1 MRKNLVKTIITITY
15 ILLSIFITS
24 YFLVISDNN
33 MNSKQG
39 LPDFTSTTL
48 DFTGYDI
55 EGKYVK
61 QHMKGNYE
69 FYYNKFIVSDN
80 IDCAYDAIVS
90 VPHHFKQTKIN
101 GESLSTSAYA
111 SYKCYV
117 NGLPIGTKIWFI
129 NNNFVGS
136 YQVFINKELVLRYGT
151 LDKDKDSKSNGGDD
165 YTSEYTVS
173 NTDTLEIVIEVAR
186 STQGGLTTP
195 CRLVINT
202 LGRNPT
208 IQYLTN
214 NIGFIIF
221 GIILGLL
228 IFSFVININITTRDL
243 KFTLF
248 MIVITLISFF
258 SIDVY
263 WRFLSFAKLN
273 IYNSI
278 ITINLILSLL
288 LSYLLYNLLSSRNY
302 ISNKKYVYYIFSINS
317 IIDITLYIILRGT
330 YYQVIPLMMSLINYI
345 IITVLLVNNLKKD
358 KHIISL
364 FILMTYIL
372 ILYYNL
378 TFFDLENII
387 LSGLERTI
395 SYFIIPLI
403 IIVIILYRTSVV
415 RQTKKYINLLETE
428 KQSLILK
435 SEALKHQ
442 IKPHYIF
449 NLLTSIKEAYR
460 EDQTRGEEMLE
471 RFSLE
476 LRNNL
481 NTKYDGLIPLE
492 NEINTILNYIKLEE
506 LRLNKPINFLLDIE
520 VDNILVPSISL
531 EVFVE
536 NAVKHSCVLDK
547 EDGYISL
554 STYTDCSYNII
565 EIEDNGIGFDVN
577 NNINKRVG
585 INNTIERFKI
595 SLNADVIITSYKN
608 IGTKIKIMIPKE
620 ESNENNS
627 PR

>member
-48 DFTGYDI
+48 DFTDYDI

-61 QHMKGNYE
+61 QHMKGDYE

-101 GESLSTSAYA
+101 GESLSTRAYA

-117 NGLPIGTKIWFI
+117 KGLPIGTKIWFI
-129 NNNFVGS
+129 NNNFVGA
-136 YQVFINKELVLRYGT
+136 YQVFVNKELVLKYGT

-173 NTDTLEIVIEVAR
+173 NTDTLEVVIEVAR

-263 WRFLSFAKLN
+263 WRFLSFTKLN
-273 IYNSI
+273 TYNYI

-302 ISNKKYVYYIFSINS
+302 ISNKNYVYYIFSINS

-345 IITVLLVNNLKKD
+345 IITVLLVNNFKKD

-378 TFFDLENII
+378 TFFDLENIM

-449 NLLTSIKEAYR
+449 NLLTSIKEAYK

-577 NNINKRVG
+577 NNTNKRVG

>member
-1 MRKNLVKTIITITY
+1 MKKNLAKTIITITY

-33 MNSKQG
+33 MNAKQG

-48 DFTGYDI
+48 DFTDYDI

-61 QHMKGNYE
+61 QHMKGDYE

-101 GESLSTSAYA
+101 GKTLSTSSYA

-117 NGLPIGTKIWFI
+117 KGLPIGTKIWFI

-136 YQVFINKELVLRYGT
+136 YQVFINKELVLKYGT

-165 YTSEYTVS
+165 YTKEYTVE
-173 NTDTLEIVIEVAR
+173 NTDILEVVIEVAR
-186 STQGGLTTP
+186 SSQGGLTTP

-263 WRFLSFAKLN
+263 WRFLSFAKLYT
-273 IYNSI
+273 YNSI

-302 ISNKKYVYYIFSINS
+302 ISSKKYVYYIFSINS
-317 IIDITLYIILRGT
+317 IIDIVLYIILRGT
-330 YYQVIPLMMSLINYI
+330 YYQVIPLMMTLINYI
-345 IITVLLVNNLKKD
+345 VITVLLVNNLKKD

-378 TFFDLENII
+378 TFFDLENIM

-460 EDQTRGEEMLE
+460 EDNTRGEEMLE

-506 LRLNKPINFLLDIE
+506 LRLNKPINFLLDISL
-520 VDNILVPSISL
+520 DSILVPSISL

-536 NAVKHSCVLDK
+536 NAVKHSCILDK
-547 EDGYISL
+547 EDGYILL
-554 STYTDCSYNII
+554 STYSDSSYNII

-577 NNINKRVG
+577 NSTNKSVG

-595 SLNADVIITSYKN
+595 SLNANVLITSSKN

-620 ESNENNS
+620 DNDENNC

>member
-61 QHMKGNYE
+61 QHMKGDYE

-117 NGLPIGTKIWFI
+117 KGLPIGTKIWFI

-378 TFFDLENII
+378 TFFDLENIM

>member
-1 MRKNLVKTIITITY
+1 MMKKIIKLILTITY

-24 YFLVISDNN
+24 YGLISSDNN

-61 QHMKGNYE
+61 QHMKGDYE

-80 IDCAYDAIVS
+80 IESDYDAIVS

-101 GESLSTSAYA
+101 GECLSNSAYA
-111 SYKCYV
+111 SYKCYIK
-117 NGLPIGTKIWFI
+117 GLPIGTKIWFI

-136 YQVFINKELVLRYGT
+136 YQVFINKQLVLKYGT
-151 LDKDKDSKSNGGDD
+151 LDKDKNSSSNGGDE
-165 YTSEYTVS
+165 YTSEFTIE
-173 NTDTLEIVIEVAR
+173 NTEPLEVVIEVAQ
-186 STQGGLTTP
+186 SSQGGLTTP
-195 CRLVINT
+195 CRLVVNT

-214 NIGFIIF
+214 NIGFVIF

-228 IFSFVININITTRDL
+228 IFSFVININTTTRDL

-248 MIVITLISFF
+248 MILITLISFF

-273 IYNSI
+273 TYNSI
-278 ITINLILSLL
+278 ITINLILSLIL
-288 LSYLLYNLLSSRNY
+288 PFVLYNLLASRNY
-302 ISNKKYVYYIFSINS
+302 ITNKKYIYYIFLINS
-317 IIDITLYIILRGT
+317 LIDIILYIVLNGT
-330 YYQVIPLMMSLINYI
+330 YYQVIPLMLTLINYI
-345 IITVLLVNNLKKD
+345 IIIVLLVNNFKKD
-358 KHIISL
+358 KLIISL
-364 FILMTYIL
+364 FTLLTYIL

-378 TFFDLENII
+378 TFFDLENIM

-403 IIVIILYRTSVV
+403 IIVIIVYRISIV

-428 KQSLILK
+428 KNSLILK

-460 EDQTRGEEMLE
+460 TDTERGEEMLE
-471 RFSLE
+471 RFSSE
-476 LRNNL
+476 LRSNL
-481 NTKYDGLIPLE
+481 NTKYDGLIPLNE
-492 NEINTILNYIKLEE
+492 EINIILNYIKLEE
-506 LRLNKPINFLLDIE
+506 LRLSKEINFLLDIE
-520 VDNILVPSISL
+520 CDDILVPSISL

-536 NAVKHSCVLDK
+536 NAVKHSKVIEK
-547 EDGYISL
+547 PDGFISL
-554 STYTDCSYNII
+554 TTYSTDKAYVI
-565 EIEDNGIGFDVN
+565 EIEDNGIGFDVSETMS
-577 NNINKRVG
+577 KSVG
-585 INNTIERFKI
+585 INNTIERFKL
-595 SLNADVIITSYKN
+595 SLNASVTISSIINQGSV
-608 IGTKIKIMIPKE
+608 IKIMIPKE
-620 ESNENNS
+620 VTK
-627 PR
+627 

>member
-61 QHMKGNYE
+61 QHMKGDYE

-80 IDCAYDAIVS
+80 IDCKYDAIVS

-117 NGLPIGTKIWFI
+117 KGLPIGTKIWFI

-378 TFFDLENII
+378 TFFDLENIM

>member
-378 TFFDLENII
+378 TFFDLENIM

>member
-1 MRKNLVKTIITITY
+1 MKKTIISIITITY
-15 ILLSIFITS
+15 ILLSIIITS
-24 YFLVISDNN
+24 YGLIISDNN

-48 DFTGYDI
+48 DFSGYDI

-69 FYYNKFIVSDN
+69 FYYNKFIISDN
-80 IDCAYDAIVS
+80 IDSPYDEIVS

-101 GESLSTSAYA
+101 GESLSNDAYA
-111 SYKCYV
+111 SYKCYIK
-117 NGLPIGTKIWFI
+117 GLPIGTKIWFI

-136 YQVFINKELVLRYGT
+136 YQVFINKQLVLKYGT
-151 LDKDKDSKSNGGDD
+151 MDKDKNSKSNGGDD
-165 YTSEYTVS
+165 FTAEYMVE
-173 NTDTLEIVIEVAR
+173 NDKQLEVVIEVAR
-186 STQGGLTTP
+186 SSQGGLTTP
-195 CRLVINT
+195 CRLVVNT

-214 NIGFIIF
+214 NIGFVVF

-228 IFSFVININITTRDL
+228 IFSFVININTTTRDL
-243 KFTLF
+243 KFALF

-273 IYNSI
+273 TYNSI

-288 LSYLLYNLLSSRNY
+288 LSYLLYNLLASRNY
-302 ISNKKYVYYIFSINS
+302 IINKKYIYYIFLINS
-317 IIDITLYIILRGT
+317 IIDIILYLVLQGT
-330 YYQVIPLMMSLINYI
+330 YYQVIPLMLTIINYI
-345 IITVLLVNNLKKD
+345 VIIVLLINNFKKD
-358 KHIISL
+358 KLVISL
-364 FILMTYIL
+364 FTLFTYIL

-378 TFFDLENII
+378 TFFDLENIM

-403 IIVIILYRTSVV
+403 IIVIILYRISVV
-415 RQTKKYINLLETE
+415 RQTKKYIKLLEGE
-428 KQSLILK
+428 KQRLVLK

-449 NLLTSIKEAYR
+449 NLLTSIKECYR
-460 EDQTRGEEMLE
+460 TDSKKGEEMLE

-481 NTKYDGLIPLE
+481 NTKYDGLITLDE
-492 NEINTILNYIKLEE
+492 EINTILNYIKLEE

-520 VDNILVPSISL
+520 EDNILVPSISL

-536 NAVKHSCVLDK
+536 NAVKHSNIVDK

-554 STYTDCSYNII
+554 KTYTNKLFNII
-565 EIEDNGIGFDVN
+565 EIEDNGMGFD
-577 NNINKRVG
+577 INKTDIKRVG
-585 INNTIERFKI
+585 INNTIERFKL
-595 SLNADVIITSYKN
+595 SLNANVSISSTINK
-608 IGTKIKIMIPKE
+608 GTKVTITIPKE
-620 ESNENNS
+620 VD
-627 PR
+627 

>member
-117 NGLPIGTKIWFI
+117 KGLPIGTKIWFI

-378 TFFDLENII
+378 TFFDLENIM

>member
-1 MRKNLVKTIITITY
+1 M
-15 ILLSIFITS
+15 
-24 YFLVISDNN
+24 
-33 MNSKQG
+33 
-39 LPDFTSTTL
+39 
-48 DFTGYDI
+48 
-55 EGKYVK
+55 
-61 QHMKGNYE
+61 
-69 FYYNKFIVSDN
+69 
-80 IDCAYDAIVS
+80 
-90 VPHHFKQTKIN
+90 
-101 GESLSTSAYA
+101 
-111 SYKCYV
+111 
-117 NGLPIGTKIWFI
+117 
-129 NNNFVGS
+129 
-136 YQVFINKELVLRYGT
+136 LRYGT
-151 LDKDKDSKSNGGDD
+151 LDKDKDYKSNGGDD

-378 TFFDLENII
+378 TFFDLENIM

>member
-1 MRKNLVKTIITITY
+1 
-15 ILLSIFITS
+15 
-24 YFLVISDNN
+24 
-33 MNSKQG
+33 
-39 LPDFTSTTL
+39 
-48 DFTGYDI
+48 
-55 EGKYVK
+55 
-61 QHMKGNYE
+61 
-69 FYYNKFIVSDN
+69 
-80 IDCAYDAIVS
+80 
-90 VPHHFKQTKIN
+90 
-101 GESLSTSAYA
+101 
-111 SYKCYV
+111 
-117 NGLPIGTKIWFI
+117 
-129 NNNFVGS
+129 
-136 YQVFINKELVLRYGT
+136 
-151 LDKDKDSKSNGGDD
+151 
-165 YTSEYTVS
+165 
-173 NTDTLEIVIEVAR
+173 
-186 STQGGLTTP
+186 
-195 CRLVINT
+195 
-202 LGRNPT
+202 
-208 IQYLTN
+208 
-214 NIGFIIF
+214 
-221 GIILGLL
+221 
-228 IFSFVININITTRDL
+228 
-243 KFTLF
+243 

-263 WRFLSFAKLN
+263 WRFLSFTKLN
-273 IYNSI
+273 TYNYI

-302 ISNKKYVYYIFSINS
+302 ISNKNYVYYIFSINS

-345 IITVLLVNNLKKD
+345 IITVLLVNNFKKD

-378 TFFDLENII
+378 TFFDLENIM

-449 NLLTSIKEAYR
+449 NLLTSIKEAYK

-506 LRLNKPINFLLDIE
+506 LRLNKPINLLLDIE

-577 NNINKRVG
+577 NNTNKRVG

-595 SLNADVIITSYKN
+595 SLNADVIITSCKN

-620 ESNENNS
+620 ESNENNC

>member
-1 MRKNLVKTIITITY
+1 MKKNLVKTIITITY

-33 MNSKQG
+33 MNAKQG

-48 DFTGYDI
+48 DLTGYDI

-61 QHMKGNYE
+61 QHMKGDYE

-80 IDCAYDAIVS
+80 IDCKYDAIVR

-101 GESLSTSAYA
+101 GKSLSTSAYA

-117 NGLPIGTKIWFI
+117 KGLPVGTKIWFI

-136 YQVFINKELVLRYGT
+136 YQVFINKELVLKYGT

-173 NTDTLEIVIEVAR
+173 NTDTLEVVIEVGR
-186 STQGGLTTP
+186 SSQGGLTTP

-263 WRFLSFAKLN
+263 WRFLSFAKLYT
-273 IYNSI
+273 YNSI

-302 ISNKKYVYYIFSINS
+302 ITNKKYVYYIFSINT
-317 IIDITLYIILRGT
+317 IIDIVLYIILRGT
-330 YYQVIPLMMSLINYI
+330 YYQVIPLMMTLINYI
-345 IITVLLVNNLKKD
+345 VITVLLVNNFKKD

-378 TFFDLENII
+378 TFFDLENIM

-415 RQTKKYINLLETE
+415 RQTKKYIHLLETE

-460 EDQTRGEEMLE
+460 EDNTRGEEMLE

-481 NTKYDGLIPLE
+481 NTKYDGLIPL
-492 NEINTILNYIKLEE
+492 NDEINTILNYIKLEE

-554 STYTDCSYNII
+554 STYTDSSYNVI

-577 NNINKRVG
+577 KSTNKRVG

-595 SLNADVIITSYKN
+595 SLNAEVVITSSQN
-608 IGTKIKIMIPKE
+608 IGTKIKILIPKE
-620 ESNENNS
+620 DNDENNS
-627 PR
+627 SR

>member
-117 NGLPIGTKIWFI
+117 KGLPIGTKIWFI

-258 SIDVY
+258 
-263 WRFLSFAKLN
+263 
-273 IYNSI
+273 
-278 ITINLILSLL
+278 
-288 LSYLLYNLLSSRNY
+288 
-302 ISNKKYVYYIFSINS
+302 
-317 IIDITLYIILRGT
+317 
-330 YYQVIPLMMSLINYI
+330 
-345 IITVLLVNNLKKD
+345 
-358 KHIISL
+358 
-364 FILMTYIL
+364 
-372 ILYYNL
+372 
-378 TFFDLENII
+378 
-387 LSGLERTI
+387 
-395 SYFIIPLI
+395 
-403 IIVIILYRTSVV
+403 
-415 RQTKKYINLLETE
+415 
-428 KQSLILK
+428 
-435 SEALKHQ
+435 
-442 IKPHYIF
+442 
-449 NLLTSIKEAYR
+449 
-460 EDQTRGEEMLE
+460 
-471 RFSLE
+471 
-476 LRNNL
+476 
-481 NTKYDGLIPLE
+481 
-492 NEINTILNYIKLEE
+492 
-506 LRLNKPINFLLDIE
+506 
-520 VDNILVPSISL
+520 
-531 EVFVE
+531 
-536 NAVKHSCVLDK
+536 
-547 EDGYISL
+547 
-554 STYTDCSYNII
+554 
-565 EIEDNGIGFDVN
+565 
-577 NNINKRVG
+577 
-585 INNTIERFKI
+585 
-595 SLNADVIITSYKN
+595 
-608 IGTKIKIMIPKE
+608 
-620 ESNENNS
+620 
-627 PR
+627 